1 MSTLK
6 LFKSRY
12 QNIVMINKN
21 NMKEIK
27 DFFRPTKRKVIIAL
41 LLPILFAIII
51 VFVSYIIQDI
61 QIHSSESEK
70 GVIKILLP
78 HEENETDYY
87 KHIINYLLEYGH
99 YLIAS
104 LIISAIY
111 HYPLAC
117 FLSKLIY
124 THKKSGINSVFS
136 TKNIII
142 LVVLILIFNPV
153 SLKLIYFLF
162 LSHTT
167 HPHISC
173 GLKIINITENG
184 PIDNAGISKGE
195 TIYEIY
201 SDNWSVFT
209 YTPSYL
215 GHYVVPRINPGDEI
229 SVVTDKNTYVV
240 KVGKTKDGE
249 PLLGLVTYL
258 NRCACGDGICER
270 GEEYISKKEPILVE
284 NREYFPP
291 NFREH
296 GCKKDCM

>member
-1 MSTLK
+1 MT
-6 LFKSRY
+6 
-12 QNIVMINKN
+12 NKN

-27 DFFRPTKRKVIIAL
+27 DFFTPTKRKVIIAL

-51 VFVSYIIQDI
+51 VSVSYIIQDI
-61 QIHSSESEK
+61 QTHSSESEK
-70 GVIKILLP
+70 GVTKIILP
-78 HEENETDYY
+78 HEENKADYY
-87 KHIINYLLEYGH
+87 KLFINYLLKYGH

-117 FLSKLIY
+117 FVSKLISA
-124 THKKSGINSVFS
+124 HKKSGLNGVFS
-136 TKNIII
+136 IKNIII
-142 LVVLILIFNPV
+142 LIVLILIFNPI
-153 SLKLIYFLF
+153 SLKLINFFFLF
-162 LSHTT
+162 YTT
-167 HPHISC
+167 SQHISC

-195 TIYEIY
+195 IIYEIY
-201 SDNWSVFT
+201 SDDWSVFT

-215 GHYVVPRINPGDEI
+215 GYYVMPRINPEDEI
-229 SVVTDKNTYVV
+229 SVVTDKNTYIV

-270 GEEYISKKEPILVE
+270 GEEYISEKESILVE
-284 NREYFPP
+284 NREYFPSH
-291 NFREH
+291 FRDHACE
-296 GCKKDCM
+296 KDCI